1 MRDKLIVVARTAGRP
16 AAAPG
21 RLARRMLAVAILVF
35 GFMLLQGTA
44 LAGAATTP
52 VLSGSV
58 ANKTSLSGAGY
69 VAVSGHYAYTLAYLA
84 GTVTVVDISNPA
96 APAVVGQSAY
106 APSLQNAAHI
116 VISGH
121 YAYVVSQ
128 NRNGISGSG
137 VNDDGTGN
145 ALTILDISNPT
156 APTIVGSVHDSRLLF
171 GAHGVAVSGSYA
183 FVAAQGCLSGQPC
196 PDSTVGNALV
206 VIDVSNP
213 ASPQIVA
220 SISNASLP
228 PQWSG
233 TSALLHACGIAVSGN
248 YAYVTASY
256 SARLTVIDISNPL
269 QPAIVAS
276 IQNKSV
282 GSTLPLPVDVAVANG
297 YAYVA
302 NEVNNGILTVVDVHN
317 PLSPHVVGSITSA
330 ADLAGAYRVRVRGN
344 FAYVASSY
352 AQAMAAVDI
361 SDPANPRV
369 AGVFTSSGLLNKTVG
384 IDVDP
389 SNQYAISTSPWLS
402 TQTRTLYPPFTFL
415 TGTVNVIQLDPAP
428 INVTISSS
436 PPSTTGATTASF
448 AFQPSDDISTM
459 RCQLDGSTFGLCTTP
474 TTQSYSGLATGIH
487 MFTAEAID
495 AAGNTATATYTWTIL
510 PQSSQPPANTQPPL
524 IAGTVAVGQQLQASA
539 GTWTGTPAPV
549 FSYQWQRCNSSGNN
563 CNPIQGATNSTY
575 TISSG
580 DAGSTLDVAVTGTNT
595 AGSAQAVSAATTV
608 VPQPSPPP
616 RQHATAADHG
626 HDRGRPTAAGERRH
640 LDRHPRTGLQ
650 LPVAALQQQRQ
661 QLQPDPGRHQH
672 HLHHRQ
678 PPTPARPSTSPSPP
692 PTLPAAPKP
701 SPPPPASYRAP
712 RGCRRPLRRRHR
724 CWITSTAPTGP
735 WARTGR
741 SSTQARSRP

>member
-44 LAGAATTP
+44 LAGATTTP

-106 APSLQNAAHI
+106 AASLQNASHI

-128 NRNGISGSG
+128 NRNGVSGSG

-156 APTIVGSVHDSRLLF
+156 APTIVGAVHDSRLLF

-276 IQNKSV
+276 IQNKNV

-330 ADLAGAYRVRVRGN
+330 ADLGGAYRVRVRGN

-352 AQAMAAVDI
+352 AQAMTAVDI
-361 SDPANPRV
+361 SDPANPRI
-369 AGVFTSSGLLNKTVG
+369 AGVLTSSGLLNKTVG

-402 TQTRTLYPPFTFL
+402 TQSRTLYPPFTLL

-459 RCQLDGSTFGLCTTP
+459 RCQLDGSTPVLCTTP
-474 TTQSYSGLATGIH
+474 TTQSYSGLATGTH

-495 AAGNTATATYTWTIL
+495 AAGNTATATYMWTIL
-510 PQSSQPPANTQPPL
+510 PQAPANTQPPL
-524 IAGTVAVGQQLQASA
+524 ITGTVAVGQQLQASA
-539 GTWTGTPAPV
+539 GTWTGTPTPV

-563 CNPIQGATNSTY
+563 CNAIQGATNSTY
-575 TISSG
+575 TIVSADAGTTLDVVVTATNTAGSAQAISAATSVVPQASPQAPTNTQPPQITGTVAVSQQLQASAGTWTGTPTPVFSYQWQRCNSSG
-580 DAGSTLDVAVTGTNT
+580 NNCTPIAGATNSTYTIAAADVGSTLDVAVTGTNSV
-595 AGSAQAVSAATTV
+595 GSAQAVAAATSV
-608 VPQPSPPP
+608 VPSLE
-616 RQHATAADHG
+616 A
-626 HDRGRPTAAGERRH
+626 AAGH
-640 LDRHPRTGLQ
+640 SG
-650 LPVAALQQQRQ
+650 
-661 QLQPDPGRHQH
+661 
-672 HLHHRQ
+672 
-678 PPTPARPSTSPSPP
+678 
-692 PTLPAAPKP
+692 
-701 SPPPPASYRAP
+701 
-712 RGCRRPLRRRHR
+712 RRHR
-724 CWITSTAPTGP
+724 CWITSTALTDPS
-735 WARTGR
+735 ARTGR
-741 SSTQARSRP
+741 TSTQARSPP